1 MTASMN
7 RLQEMDTEFRK
18 LAFQP
23 KGFFTN
29 DGYVGFLPDGRKL
42 SFPTYAE
49 YLEFV
54 ADMDAA

>member
-18 LAFQP
+18 LTFQP

-29 DGYVGFLPDGRKL
+29 DGYVGFLPDGRRL
-42 SFPTYAE
+42 SFPTYTE
-49 YLEFV
+49 YLEYV